1 MNDHSYFHI
10 FLGYHV
16 ISLTIYQRM
25 TSCSKHEFRRVQ
37 VFLGGDIKVKRDKP
51 KYKQIIDAAV
61 IVIAENGYHQAQVS
75 KIAKQAGVADG
86 TIYLYFKN
94 KEDILISVFNEK
106 MAVFV
111 ESLQDIIENGS
122 TSKDKLSRMIEN
134 HFNVLATD
142 RYLATV
148 TQLELR
154 QSNKDLR
161 LKINSV
167 LREYLQLLDQILIQ
181 GMLSGEFNQTM
192 DVRLARQ
199 MVFGTIDETIT
210 SWVMNEYRYDLIEQV
225 PKVQALILNGIKA

>member
-1 MNDHSYFHI
+1 MF
-10 FLGYHV
+10 
-16 ISLTIYQRM
+16 
-25 TSCSKHEFRRVQ
+25 
-37 VFLGGDIKVKRDKP
+37 FLGGDRKVKRDKP
-51 KYKQIIDAAV
+51 KYKQIVDAAV
-61 IVIAENGYHQAQVS
+61 IAIAENGYHQAQVS

-122 TSKDKLSRMIEN
+122 SSQDKLSRMIEN
-134 HFNVLATD
+134 HFSVLASD

-154 QSNKDLR
+154 QSNKALR
-161 LKINSV
+161 LKINAV
-167 LREYLQLLDQILIQ
+167 LKEYLKLLDQILIE

-199 MVFGTIDETIT
+199 MVFGTIDEMIT
-210 SWVMNEYRYDLIEQV
+210 SWVMNDYRYDLLAQV
-225 PKVQALILNGIKA
+225 PKVQELILNGVKA